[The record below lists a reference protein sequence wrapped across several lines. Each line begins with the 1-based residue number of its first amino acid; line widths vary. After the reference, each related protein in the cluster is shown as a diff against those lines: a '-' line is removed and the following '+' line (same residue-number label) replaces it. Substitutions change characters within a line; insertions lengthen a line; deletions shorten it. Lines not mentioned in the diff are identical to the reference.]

1 MKIWSVILSHVV
13 LSLNLYAQCDKII
26 CYDINSTKISV
37 LNLNQNH
44 INYNLSISQEF
55 HQNNINFSISEKRNG
70 SRFSEMKAASNFI
83 DNNEFPASSAV
94 KISALNGDTTWDKC
108 SGMFVGE
115 NYVLTAAHCV
125 FSDNGEWNDRKIF
138 NKNLYIKPGFDKGNE
153 SVFGRYKVSK
163 IYVFQSY
170 ITGSSKK
177 DIALLKIDKPK
188 GINTGWVKMKA
199 IDKIDDLMKT
209 SFYNFSYPMDASML
223 NIDKEY
229 NGDTLYLK
237 TGNIDY
243 ADYAYI
249 GIKSAGIPGESGS
262 SLLYNDNNILATCA
276 VRNFS
281 EEKFSFY
288 RLTKEDIDVFY
299 SIIYKD
305 NMTASILSNTI
316 NNDVKIYPNPIFE
329 KVFINT
335 DSSISEIEI
344 LIVDNKN
351 IEVLNINIEGK
362 KGNFVLSDYKLLPGN
377 YTMLIKHQKHLLKV
391 QRIIIKK

>member
-1 MKIWSVILSHVV
+1 MKIWFVIFTNVV
-13 LSLNLYAQCDKII
+13 LSLNLHAQCDKII
-26 CYDINSTKISV
+26 CYDVNSTKISV
-37 LNLNQNH
+37 LNLNQNY
-44 INYNLSISQEF
+44 INSNWNTKQEF
-55 HQNNINFSISEKRNG
+55 YQNNINFSISEKRNG
-70 SRFSEMKAASNFI
+70 SRFSEMKASSNFI

-94 KISALNGDTTWDKC
+94 KISAINGDTTWDKC

-125 FSDNGEWNDRKIF
+125 FSDYGEWNERKIF
-138 NKNLYIKPGFDKGNE
+138 NQNLYIKPGFDKGNE
-153 SVFGRYKVSK
+153 SIFGRYKVSK

-177 DIALLKIDKPK
+177 DIALLKIDKPN

-199 IDKIDDLMKT
+199 IDNIDVLMNT

-223 NIDKEY
+223 NLDKDY
-229 NGDTLYLK
+229 NGDTLFLK
-237 TGNIDY
+237 EGFIDY

-262 SLLYNDNNILATCA
+262 SLLYNDNNIPTTCA

-288 RLTKEDIDVFY
+288 RLTKEDIDDFY
-299 SIIYKD
+299 SIIFKE
-305 NMTASILSNTI
+305 NTKTSTLSKTI
-316 NNDVKIYPNPIFE
+316 KNDVKIFPNPFFD
-329 KVFINT
+329 KAYINT
-335 DSSISEIEI
+335 DTSISEIEI
-344 LIVDNKN
+344 TIVDNKN
-351 IEVLNINIEGK
+351 IEVLNTNIEGK
-362 KGNFVLSDYKLLPGN
+362 NGNFVFSDYKLLPGN
-377 YTMLIKHQKHLLKV
+377 YTMLVKHRKHLLNV